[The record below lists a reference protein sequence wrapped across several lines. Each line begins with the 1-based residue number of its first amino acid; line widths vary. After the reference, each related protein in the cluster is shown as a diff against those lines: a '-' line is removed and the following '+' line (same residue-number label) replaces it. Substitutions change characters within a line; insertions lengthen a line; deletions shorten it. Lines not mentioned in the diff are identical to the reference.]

1 MKFAVGLTLAALAIP
16 PLAAA
21 GPGRMDVSKRSESVS
36 TDDKAVLPENK
47 PLERNEV
54 LMDKRFD
61 TQTVER
67 KDAIIGERR
76 SAITVEEGREKKLFV
91 TPDRKEYDVIERKE
105 SVWNGKQSRFSTSED
120 AYRSKVATRFQ
131 EKIGEASP
139 VTREVK
145 PAISQRTTF
154 DKVNR
159 FVFRKNGD
167 QRIRVNAAGAEGAA
181 GDAAEASSPGA
192 ALPTSFATPVAEP

>member
-1 MKFAVGLTLAALAIP
+1 MKLAVGLTFAALAITSV
-16 PLAAA
+16 AAA
-21 GPGRMDVSKRSESVS
+21 GPGRMDVSKRAASVS

-105 SVWNGKQSRFSTSED
+105 SVWSGKQSRFSTSED

-131 EKIGEASP
+131 DKIGEASP
-139 VTREVK
+139 VTKEVK

-167 QRIRVNAAGAEGAA
+167 QRIRVNAAGTEGAT

-192 ALPTSFATPVAEP
+192 ALPTTFATPVAEP